1 MYRGLGASITPAK
14 SSGGLFP
21 KITFDESSNL
31 KNLPLETPRTRQVSN
46 LDDYLLNWLEAY
58 LIFCKPGLGKHL
70 PIEAGLASP
79 PYYDMILHI
88 SLNEFTMV
96 LADGY

>member
-1 MYRGLGASITPAK
+1 VYRGLGASITPAK

-46 LDDYLLNWLEAY
+46 LDDYLLNGW
-58 LIFCKPGLGKHL
+58 KP
-70 PIEAGLASP
+70 ISFSASRAWGS
-79 PYYDMILHI
+79 ICR
-88 SLNEFTMV
+88 
-96 LADGY
+96 